1 MRTARSVVVTLRL
14 LSAAANVA
22 APATLVTVLG
32 FGLVAATLCACDDDN
47 DPKTWVKKLD
57 DPAQRA
63 NAIKR
68 LTQFYEDGMT
78 KASNNAQA
86 PEIKSLLDTIVDPM
100 TKTYTAGGLDDKT
113 RTDLMKFLA
122 ETHDPRTQPAL
133 AKALKDF
140 EMGKTDDEARVA
152 CESINFMAKN
162 GIKLD
167 QTVVDELWNTFSGF
181 HLSKVKSQRLYQA
194 LHDAILDVKD
204 PSYGDKAV
212 DKLKAAVPPNP
223 SVDVQQDQLMWW
235 QLTSVQIISDLKYTK
250 AIKPL
255 IIALLTPTKTGALG
269 ASIQFALLK
278 MAKAAEP
285 ELIKALNGT
294 DPDYNVPGWEDK
306 TNIGVIARVL
316 AILGR
321 PAGRDAVLAALPNAD
336 TGTARTELAQALTQM
351 PADPRLEPAYLDA
364 YKKVPW
370 SDTDNLL
377 SGLNPRIA
385 LAQTSANFYDPKM
398 CDWLL
403 KEMKGAPD
411 YAGRAVQ
418 LEAEVKL
425 MTPDREDD
433 VAAALGNLKK
443 EMPADGF
450 AQVQSMWTA
459 TDSALKKC
467 KSDASCYLAIL
478 DEPIPTTPPTAYY
491 KQVKASWMSVIYGGG
506 NAAGTRSGLLSKVDK
521 IQNAGARIAVVEA
534 IDELSPT
541 GDVATADALDKI
553 VAADTK
559 SGDKALIS
567 VDNTVAQVAWR
578 LRVRGQ

>member
-1 MRTARSVVVTLRL
+1 MRTARSVVATLRL

-22 APATLVTVLG
+22 APAALVGVLVLG
-32 FGLVAATLCACDDDN
+32 AALVACDDDN

-122 ETHDPRTQPAL
+122 ETHDPRTEPAL

-152 CESINFMAKN
+152 CESINYMAKN

-167 QTVVDELWNTFSGF
+167 QTVIDELWNTFANF

-212 DKLKAAVPPNP
+212 DKLKATVPPNP

-235 QLTSVQIISDLKYTK
+235 QLTSIQIISDLKYTK
-250 AIKPL
+250 AVKPL
-255 IIALLTPTKTGALG
+255 IVALLTPTKTAALG

-278 MAKAAEP
+278 MAKVAEP
-285 ELIKALNGT
+285 ELIKALNGS
-294 DPDYNVPGWEDK
+294 DPEYNIPGWDDK

-321 PAGRDAVLAALPNAD
+321 PAGRDAILAALPGAD

-351 PADPRLEPAYLDA
+351 PPDPRNEPAYLEA

-370 SDTDNLL
+370 SDTDALL
-377 SGLNPRIA
+377 AGLNPRIA
-385 LAQTSANFYDPKM
+385 LAQTSANFYDPKL

-433 VAAALGNLKK
+433 VARALANLKK

-450 AQVQSMWTA
+450 AQVQSMWNA
-459 TDSALKKC
+459 TDGALKKC
-467 KSDASCYLAIL
+467 KTDASCYLGIL

-491 KQVKASWMSVIYGGG
+491 KQVKAAWMSVIYGSG
-506 NAAGTRSGLLSKVDK
+506 NAAGTRSALLSKVDK
-521 IQNAGARIAVVEA
+521 VQNAGARIAVVEA

-541 GDVATADALDKI
+541 GDVPTADALDKI
-553 VAADTK
+553 VTSDTK
-559 SGDKALIS
+559 SGDKQLIS